1 LSDRW
6 SRVSGLFDEA
16 IELDREARE
25 ALLLR
30 RAAGDAATVTEVRQL
45 LAAHDRAD
53 RAGGFLET
61 AAWVDRPDL
70 LAEDLD
76 RAPDLT
82 GRQLGP
88 YRVVEKLGHGGMG
101 VVYAAHDTRL
111 GRTVALKALP
121 PAFTRD
127 RVARERLAREARAAA
142 GLSHPAIAT
151 VYAFEE
157 IEGEVFIA
165 TELVRGR
172 TLRTVLASGPLVAD
186 DLVRTLTSIAEAL
199 EAAHQQDIIHR
210 DLKPENVLIS
220 NDGRVKVVDFGLARS
235 LTPPAGSNQSLTITG
250 ALLGTPGYM
259 APEQLRGA
267 TLDARADVFAFGV
280 MAYECATGAHP
291 FGGFDAAAVVER
303 LVSQQPALAQK
314 INPPPLDAIVRRSL
328 EVDPAARFASGHEL
342 LLALRGLGEHPS
354 IATPRVLSA
363 RAWWWWR
370 FHQLAIG
377 LLTSAATIAVWISRP
392 WLAAWGSPLFLITLV
407 LATLSVTLRLHLWF
421 ASYVHPMTLP
431 AERARL
437 LRWITGLERVLF
449 VTLLSIGIAISGKH
463 DAIAAWLI
471 VTAVLHLLSLGIIEP
486 ATSAAALSAES

>member
-1 LSDRW
+1 LTDRW
-6 SRVSGLFDEA
+6 SHVSALFDEA
-16 IELDREARE
+16 MELDREARE

-30 RAAGDAATVTEVRQL
+30 RAAGDAATVAEVRQL
-45 LAAHDRAD
+45 LAAHDRA
-53 RAGGFLET
+53 GGFLET
-61 AAWVDRPDL
+61 PAWAERPDL

-88 YRVVEKLGHGGMG
+88 YRVIEKLGHGGMG

-127 RVARERLAREARAAA
+127 RVARQRLAREARAAA

-165 TELVRGR
+165 SELVRGR
-172 TLRTVLASGPLVAD
+172 TLRMVLASGPLVAD

-199 EAAHQQDIIHR
+199 EAAHQQSIIHR

-235 LTPPAGSNQSLTITG
+235 LTPPPGSNQSLTVTG

-303 LVSQQPALAQK
+303 LVSRQPALAQT
-314 INPPPLDAIVRRSL
+314 INPPALDAIVRRSL

-342 LLALRGLGEHPS
+342 LLALRRLGEHPS

-363 RAWWWWR
+363 RAWWWWQ

-392 WLAAWGSPLFLITLV
+392 WLASWGSPLFLITLV
-407 LATLSVTLRLHLWF
+407 LATISVTLRLHLWF
-421 ASYVHPMTLP
+421 ASHVHPMTLP
-431 AERARL
+431 TQRARL
-437 LRWITGLERVLF
+437 LRWIAGLEGALF
-449 VTLLSIGIAISGKH
+449 ITLLSIGIAISGRH

-486 ATSAAALSAES
+486 ATSAAALAEK

>member
-1 LSDRW
+1 MSDRW
-6 SRVSGLFDEA
+6 SRVSGLFEEA

-61 AAWVDRPDL
+61 PAWVDRPDL

-199 EAAHQQDIIHR
+199 EAAHQQGIIHR

-363 RAWWWWR
+363 RAWWWWQ

-392 WLAAWGSPLFLITLV
+392 WLAPWGSPLFLITLV
-407 LATLSVTLRLHLWF
+407 LATISVTLRLHLWF

-431 AERARL
+431 TERARL
-437 LRWITGLERVLF
+437 LRWITGLEGILF